1 MNCVIFIKVD
11 MINKNRIIVLLD
23 NNIVDNIQIT
33 RNNHIS

>member
-11 MINKNRIIVLLD
+11 MINKNRIILLLD
-23 NNIVDNIQIT
+23 NNKVDNIQIT

>member
-1 MNCVIFIKVD
+1 MRHKVD

-23 NNIVDNIQIT
+23 NNKVDNIKIT

>member
-23 NNIVDNIQIT
+23 NNKVDNIKIT

>member
-23 NNIVDNIQIT
+23 NNKVDNIQIT

>member
-1 MNCVIFIKVD
+1 MNCIIFIKVD

-23 NNIVDNIQIT
+23 NNKVDNIKIT